1 MQSSSRLV
9 CGNDKSYQ
17 ELEKILAKQK
27 YKQGALVFPTG
38 YMANLGVIAA
48 LAKKGDTIL
57 SDELNHASIIEAC
70 KISDATVSVY
80 GHNDTDDLRKKIR
93 HAKGK
98 RFIITEGIFSMDG
111 DLAKLDE
118 ISEIA
123 QKNNA
128 ITILDDAHGDFVM
141 GKDGRGTAHHYNV
154 AKKIDVHTSSLSK
167 GLGSFGGYIAS
178 EDNVID
184 YCINKSKSFIYT
196 SALPSVFINH
206 ALKRI
211 KTNLKPYQKRLE
223 KNTSYMIKGLN
234 QSGYQVNS
242 QSQII
247 PIIIGNE
254 KTATNFGK
262 YLIDKGI
269 FAQPIRYPTVA
280 KNRAR
285 IRISV
290 TAWLKEP
297 HIQKSLD
304 VFDRAGKKFGII

>member
-1 MQSSSRLV
+1 
-9 CGNDKSYQ
+9 
-17 ELEKILAKQK
+17 
-27 YKQGALVFPTG
+27 
-38 YMANLGVIAA
+38 
-48 LAKKGDTIL
+48 
-57 SDELNHASIIEAC
+57 
-70 KISDATVSVY
+70 
-80 GHNDTDDLRKKIR
+80 
-93 HAKGK
+93 
-98 RFIITEGIFSMDG
+98 MDG